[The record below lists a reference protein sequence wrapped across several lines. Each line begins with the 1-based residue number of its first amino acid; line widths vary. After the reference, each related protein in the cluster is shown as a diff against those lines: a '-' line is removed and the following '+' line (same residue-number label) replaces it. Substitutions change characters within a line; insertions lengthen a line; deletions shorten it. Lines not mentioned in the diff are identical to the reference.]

1 MAQAEI
7 IREFLVQLGF
17 KTDDKSLKK
26 FTDGISGATK
36 GVEKLVANIAGAAL
50 TVAAGVSAFAANMEA
65 LYFASMKTGASAT
78 SLKAFEKSAQN
89 FGVASGEALASVQNL
104 ARWMRETPAAEGF
117 LRSLGVEARDANG
130 NLKDTTDIMLGLGE
144 ALRSKPYYLARQYAN
159 VFGISEDTL
168 RAMLRGDF
176 EAEIAKQRD
185 ALSKAGFEEASE
197 KAHKFMLR
205 LRDLEARI
213 EAVGVNIGIY
223 LLDTME
229 RLEPI
234 VLPILNKIAEGWQ
247 KIFDWSLAAAKA
259 AKDYLPESV
268 QEKIGNGVD
277 WLLEELGVGTKGGR
291 KTKRWGVGASTS
303 ASSESPKLEELGVET
318 KGERKTKRWGVG
330 ASTSASSESPKG
342 NLDPMRILMG
352 MGWSK
357 EQAAGIVANLRAE
370 SGMDPTSVGDNGKA
384 YGIAQWH
391 PDRQANF
398 ERWAGKPIQGSS
410 LYEQLAF
417 VNYELTQGAERR
429 AGDLLRAA
437 KSADAAGAIVTYNY
451 ERPRFADAE
460 AAKRSA
466 AAVNIAQQTTINVN
480 GGDAASTASAVAGEQ
495 NRVAENMA
503 RNMRSVLN

>member
-78 SLKAFEKSAQN
+78 SRKAFEKSAHN
-89 FGVASGEALASVQNL
+89 FGLGSGEALASVQNL

-130 NLKDTTDIMLGLGE
+130 NLKDTTDIMLGLNE

-268 QEKIGNGVD
+268 QEKIGNGDD
-277 WLLEELGVGTKGGR
+277 WL
-291 KTKRWGVGASTS
+291 
-303 ASSESPKLEELGVET
+303 LEELGVET

>member
-168 RAMLRGDF
+168 LAMLRGDF

-213 EAVGVNIGIY
+213 EAVGVNIGTY

-277 WLLEELGVGTKGGR
+277 WL
-291 KTKRWGVGASTS
+291 
-303 ASSESPKLEELGVET
+303 LEELGVET